1 MKKASVT
8 CFEKFPSDGKHNFVV
23 AKVAVAIDFV
33 LTEYYEGSFLD
44 DLDRESLTFA
54 DWCFNLLKSNTES
67 LVHLNVE
74 TIGGAESIG
83 HSLIRFVKST

>member
-1 MKKASVT
+1 MNEALVV
-8 CFEKFPSDGKHNFVV
+8 CFEKFPSSCERNFVV
-23 AKVAVAIDFV
+23 AKAALAIDFV
-33 LTEYYEGSFLD
+33 LAEYQDVSLLD

-74 TIGGAESIG
+74 TIGGAEGIG
-83 HSLIRFVKST
+83 HALMRFVKSF